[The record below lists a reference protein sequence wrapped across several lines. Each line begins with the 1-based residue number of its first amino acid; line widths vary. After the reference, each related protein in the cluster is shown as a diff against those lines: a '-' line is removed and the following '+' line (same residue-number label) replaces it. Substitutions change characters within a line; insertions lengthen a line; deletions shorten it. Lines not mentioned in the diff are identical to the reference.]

1 MHQNLFTFLLSNCLF
16 WILQNSLDATSVCVF
31 WYSARL
37 LWNQTHLVSGSRLFA
52 AFPNKKKDDFLFLQG
67 LRKSLA
73 RFLGAHRQI
82 VAKWGIGTHAK
93 HVADSSEPK
102 STAPCIV
109 VHPYLIVVNRLLLV
123 CIYYTKPRHVTS
135 AETGSI
141 SFQPHPS
148 KSCRSDC
155 VIFRQISMEKTVQLS
170 EKAIKVVL

>member
-73 RFLGAHRQI
+73 RFRVAHRQI

-123 CIYYTKPRHVTS
+123 CILH
-135 AETGSI
+135 ETTPCDVSRNWVDFLPTA
-141 SFQPHPS
+141 SV
-148 KSCRSDC
+148 K
-155 VIFRQISMEKTVQLS
+155 KL
-170 EKAIKVVL
+170 